1 MKIVAETNGSSGII
15 STQVFGC
22 FVLAK
27 TMYCY
32 VSSERKHQ
40 RHTPLIKSYSIWQLL
55 DDK

>member
-40 RHTPLIKSYSIWQLL
+40 RHTPLIKSYSI
-55 DDK
+55 